1 MIIAVISDIH
11 GNYSALNSVLED
23 IKKQNVERIYCLG
36 DLIGYSPYPD
46 KIFPIIREQNIQTI
60 LGNYDEAVAFGKNDC
75 GCGYSDEKC
84 QLMGKISFDWTVK
97 HTSPDNKE
105 WMKKFP
111 RELRFTINSKK
122 ILMVHGSPENISER
136 IEPDISDED
145 LNLIF
150 EKAQVDILFCGHTH
164 WPFHKIV
171 NEKHIIN
178 PGSVGRP
185 RIGSPQAN
193 YVVVDFQKG
202 CTVRFRFIDYDYDSF
217 AKEIETAPMPKNDF
231 AEVIRTGY
239 WKF

>member
-1 MIIAVISDIH
+1 MIIAVISDVH
-11 GNYSALNSVLED
+11 GNYRALNSVLED
-23 IKKQNVERIYCLG
+23 IKSQNVDQIYCLG
-36 DLIGYSPYPD
+36 DLIGYAPD
-46 KIFPIIREQNIQTI
+46 PNKIFSLIKKRNVQTI
-60 LGNYDEAVAFGKNDC
+60 MGNYDEAVSFGKKDC

-97 HTSPDNKE
+97 HTSTNNKE
-105 WMKKFP
+105 WMKSLP
-111 RELRFTINSKK
+111 RELRFTINSKR

-145 LNLIF
+145 LNKIF
-150 EKAQVDILFCGHTH
+150 EKAQADILFCGHTH

-171 NEKHIIN
+171 NGSHIIN

-193 YVVVDFQKG
+193 YAVIDFQKG
-202 CTVRFRFIDYDYDSF
+202 CDVRFRFIDYDYESF
-217 AKEIETAPMPKNDF
+217 AVEIENSSIPENDF